1 MTNKPRSLTLA
12 ERSEQHQM
20 TRVLQHCLQQAV
32 ELDNPV
38 PALHDSLQLI
48 EDMNMFPDFAW
59 KIIEDA
65 LEDVLQHRQTTQGA
79 ASIAAL
85 EITGLSIQQRR

>member
-1 MTNKPRSLTLA
+1 MNNKPRALTLA

-20 TRVLQHCLQQAV
+20 TSILQRCLQQAIH
-32 ELDNPV
+32 LDDPV

-48 EDMNMFPDFAW
+48 EDMDIFQDFDW
-59 KIIEDA
+59 QIIENA
-65 LEDVLQHRQTTQGA
+65 LEDVLQNRQTIQGA

-85 EITGLSIQQRR
+85 EITGLSIQHRL